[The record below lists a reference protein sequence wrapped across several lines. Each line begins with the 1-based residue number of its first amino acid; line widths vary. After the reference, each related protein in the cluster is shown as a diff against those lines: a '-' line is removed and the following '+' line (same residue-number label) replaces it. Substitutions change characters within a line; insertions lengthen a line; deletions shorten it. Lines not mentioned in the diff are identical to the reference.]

1 LKPTLALR
9 SVSRI
14 TGVSGNT
21 INKLMLDLGRAYSA
35 YQDKVFSNL
44 NAYSSISE
52 QFGGQGQFV

>member
-1 LKPTLALR
+1 M
-9 SVSRI
+9 

-21 INKLMLDLGRAYSA
+21 IDKLLIDLGRAYSA
-35 YQDKVFSNL
+35 YQDKVFSKL